1 MSEKQL
7 TFECIECGKLK
18 KGLLQNIAGTRCECG
33 GPILE
38 VPEEN
43 KDAGPGIGKKFQ
55 ENMIDKLLDETKEMP
70 ISKETKM
77 VLKEIMT
84 KKTCLKQLD
93 RIINE
98 IETIHRGRP
107 SDKFFFL
114 QASLL
119 FAKKYLEENTFQYSL
134 WDKVRVLE
142 GNFKGRTGRIIEKKL
157 LDCVYMNS
165 ISYKLDSIDGFF
177 IEENLL
183 EVVEYA

>member
-1 MSEKQL
+1 M
-7 TFECIECGKLK
+7 GDRN
-18 KGLLQNIAGTRCECG
+18 KG
-33 GPILE
+33 
-38 VPEEN
+38 
-43 KDAGPGIGKKFQ
+43 AGPGAGKEFQ
-55 ENMIDKLLDETKEMP
+55 ENMIDKLLDETKEMK

-107 SDKFFFL
+107 SEKFYFL

-119 FAKKYLEENTFQYSL
+119 FAKKNLEENTFQYSL
-134 WDKVRVLE
+134 EDKVKIIKD
-142 GNFKGRTGRIIEKKL
+142 GHFKGKTGKIIKRRL
-157 LDCVYMNS
+157 SNS
-165 ISYKLDSIDGFF
+165 ATNNYIHYKLDSMEHYWILED
-177 IEENLL
+177 NL